1 MAKFSK
7 KSNPKKIEKNIT
19 QSQPFIFT
27 LNKKTIGAIPKGGKI
42 SVKSNEIKDIV
53 IICFLFDTIIY
64 SMN

>member
-1 MAKFSK
+1 VAKFSK

-27 LNKKTIGAIPKGGKI
+27 QHKKTIGAMPNGGKI
-42 SVKSNEIKDIV
+42 SVKSNETKDNI

-64 SMN
+64 SIN